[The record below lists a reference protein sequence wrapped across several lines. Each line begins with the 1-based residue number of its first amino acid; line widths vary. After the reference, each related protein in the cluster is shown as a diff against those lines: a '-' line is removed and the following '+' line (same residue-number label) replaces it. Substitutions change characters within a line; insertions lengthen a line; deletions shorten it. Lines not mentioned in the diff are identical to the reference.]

1 MNYKCLICLF
11 VYFYRF
17 FYKDLE
23 KDKIADQENPDNYSD
38 FYVYYENEKYD
49 ISNFI
54 NIHPGGKKVL
64 LLQKNKDITE
74 LFKKINHSNHAYK
87 LLETMKC

>member
-11 VYFYRF
+11 IYFYRF

-23 KDKIADQENPDNYSD
+23 KDKIVDSENLENYSD
-38 FYVYYENEKYD
+38 FIVYYENEKYD

-54 NIHPGGKKVL
+54 TNHPGGKKVL

-74 LFKKINHSNHAYK
+74 LFKKFNHSNHASK